1 MNEQEYSRRLD
12 HLVTRVNQMEAM
24 LQQLLIRLNIDPAE
38 LRPPEPPELRAV
50 REALQ
55 SGDKL
60 KAIKL
65 YRSLYNV
72 GLQEAQDA
80 INAM

>member
-1 MNEQEYSRRLD
+1 MNEQEYHRRLD
-12 HLVTRVNQMEAM
+12 QLAMRMNRMEAM
-24 LQQLLIRLNIDPAE
+24 MQQLLIRLNIDPAE
-38 LRPPEPPELRAV
+38 LMPPEPPEMRPI
-50 REALQ
+50 REALRA
-55 SGDKL
+55 GDKL

>member
-1 MNEQEYSRRLD
+1 MNEQELYRQVSQLT
-12 HLVTRVNQMEAM
+12 TRMNRMEGM
-24 LQQLLIRLNIDPAE
+24 MQQLLLRLNIDPAE
-38 LRPPEPPELRAV
+38 LTPPEPPEIRAIRDALRA
-50 REALQ
+50 
-55 SGDKL
+55 GDKL

-72 GLQEAQDA
+72 DLQEAQNA